1 MSQRSSDV
9 GLDMSRLFFV
19 AGLLMVFTVGT
30 VSLTASGMV
39 PVSRDLLNC
48 QDLLH
53 GQNLLHEQY
62 LPN

>member
-1 MSQRSSDV
+1 MSQRSSDM

-19 AGLLMVFTVGT
+19 AGLLMVFTAGT

-39 PVSRDLLNC
+39 PVSRDLLKC
-48 QDLLH
+48 QEMLH
-53 GQNLLHEQY
+53 GQD